1 MKWTNF
7 SIFFFPQ
14 LIQSDVKGQ
23 EKAARKLNKA
33 VEDLVTEQG
42 QEIPEIKDTQDEMNE
57 MLRRVQADSK
67 DKEAKMQEKLRQV
80 CLVTNT
86 TF

>member
-1 MKWTNF
+1 MNKF
-7 SIFFFPQ
+7 LYFFFPQ

-33 VEDLVTEQG
+33 VDDLVTEQG